1 MKKGSNTPQEIEL
14 KLELEPEA
22 LDQVLAHPL
31 FEAQSRANPV
41 TQTLQSIYFDTPD
54 QVLRQA
60 GLCPCGG
67 DGSQSPSEA
76 SGSHP
81 TCFQRDCGANTPHPV
96 IRQIDH

>member
-1 MKKGSNTPQEIEL
+1 MKKGSSTPQEIEL

-54 QVLRQA
+54 
-60 GLCPCGG
+60 
-67 DGSQSPSEA
+67 
-76 SGSHP
+76 
-81 TCFQRDCGANTPHPV
+81 
-96 IRQIDH
+96 